1 MSEMLLKGGMLACF
15 VVDVDGRTDIF
26 IPQPKVAGKKSSM
39 TDDMDQ
45 WVSDTFYS
53 YFPGFNNEYQKRQL
67 YLQQKQRENQEN
79 FLKHQHMFK
88 SSRSPRKSTGEPF
101 SNRSWSNNSETS
113 SGIEHTR
120 DDGNISTS
128 NRLDEAVSAVNPVR
142 PGSTRYKLLQDL
154 RHTSLS
160 NEASFEP
167 QGIMNTDRK
176 YAEDEAARKK
186 AYQRELIQQIEEKRR
201 SIKLLKEKE
210 QEQEKILTTRL
221 QEQLKTIKLE
231 EQLEKE
237 RMKATELRYKAEQ
250 NRYMRNHMLAKLEND
265 TKLIPPPNNG
275 TPPTPPTHVEQK
287 RNKENISSDWDDN
300 RVYKYFSNSAKNEYN
315 YRQRTRRMPANI
327 DFPKIEK
334 ECFHIS
340 DKVCPIC
347 DQPLRE
353 YQHYCLRCQ
362 SKMTLPIN
370 EAATGG
376 EHSHS
381 TASSINSHAERNIIL
396 VCNNCDRLYT
406 LCPNCLDKA
415 DTCRACQNTRNVCM
429 HCRRNLCAFCLE
441 EISTNKNVENEHI
454 NDRMDNVMKTPLQ
467 IVTSD
472 GNEPSDDNKSA
483 GRHSNVMANNLNSNQ
498 ESHVKEYVSFGL
510 GHQRNMQTNTNNNN
524 INSDEIEKPYEMS
537 VKNLQKSNYNTNI
550 FIENEENIERLRRQT
565 DKRLMGYFKNYG
577 ELAAKSRGTQTTPL
591 TNARRDVVIR
601 GGNNFSIPILCDM
614 PKMTR
619 RETTKRDKQISNE
632 LENLKYRWDIPAVQK
647 FTISATSPKV
657 VTQVGAIRKQL
668 QTENL
673 LFDDGD

>member
-1 MSEMLLKGGMLACF
+1 
-15 VVDVDGRTDIF
+15 
-26 IPQPKVAGKKSSM
+26 
-39 TDDMDQ
+39 MDQ

-79 FLKHQHMFK
+79 FLKNQHMF
-88 SSRSPRKSTGEPF
+88 SSARSPRKQTREPF
-101 SNRSWSNNSETS
+101 STRSWSNNSETS
-113 SGIEHTR
+113 SGIELTK
-120 DDGNISTS
+120 DEGDLSKNTGIDGPASVVT
-128 NRLDEAVSAVNPVR
+128 PVR

-160 NEASFEP
+160 NDASFEP
-167 QGIMNTDRK
+167 QGIMNRERK

-210 QEQEKILTTRL
+210 QEQEQVLTRRL

-250 NRYMRNHMLAKLEND
+250 NRYLRKHMLAKLEND
-265 TKLIPPPNNG
+265 TKLLPPERG
-275 TPPTPPTHVEQK
+275 TPPTPPTCVDPK

-300 RVYKYFSNSAKNEYN
+300 KVYRYFSNSAKNEYN
-315 YRQRTRRMPANI
+315 YRQRSRMPANI

-340 DKVCPIC
+340 EKICPIC

-353 YQHYCLRCQ
+353 YRHFCLRCQ
-362 SKMTLPIN
+362 TKMTLPMN
-370 EAATGG
+370 EMPG
-376 EHSHS
+376 ENS
-381 TASSINSHAERNIIL
+381 TASSCNSHAERNLIL
-396 VCNNCDRLYT
+396 VCHNCDRLYT
-406 LCPNCLDKA
+406 LCSNCLEKA

-441 EISTNKNVENEHI
+441 EISTNKNTENEHI
-454 NDRMDNVMKTPLQ
+454 NERMDNVMKTPLQ

-472 GNEPSDDNKSA
+472 EAEPSGNNKSA
-483 GRHSNVMANNLNSNQ
+483 NVVGNNLNPSL
-498 ESHVKEYVSFGL
+498 ESHPSPKHREFVSFGKPEL
-510 GHQRNMQTNTNNNN
+510 NFQTNHNN
-524 INSDEIEKPYEMS
+524 INEEIEKPYEKS
-537 VKNLQKSNYNTNI
+537 LKNIQKTDHSTDI
-550 FIENEENIERLRRQT
+550 FVDSEENIDRLRRQT

-577 ELAAKSRGTQTTPL
+577 ELTSKSRGTQTIPFTSE
-591 TNARRDVVIR
+591 RRDVVIR

-673 LFDDGD
+673 LFNDGD